1 MLHEDGMT
9 IAGIKLDINPI
20 TEGKTGTMEN
30 YLPAVEKHLE
40 HKASDREKKKSVLK
54 GIKEK
59 CAGAKKSEPAKK
71 KMKDH
76 SSPCVIFYTD
86 LLEFKIKIT
95 TITVIEKKKIIMY
108 NTSIEN

>member
-71 KMKDH
+71 KMRTTAALALYF
-76 SSPCVIFYTD
+76 IRI

-95 TITVIEKKKIIMY
+95 TITVIEKKNY
-108 NTSIEN
+108 HV

>member
-40 HKASDREKKKSVLK
+40 HKASDREKKNQSLK
-54 GIKEK
+54 
-59 CAGAKKSEPAKK
+59 A
-71 KMKDH
+71 
-76 SSPCVIFYTD
+76 
-86 LLEFKIKIT
+86 
-95 TITVIEKKKIIMY
+95 
-108 NTSIEN
+108 

>member
-54 GIKEK
+54 GIKESVQVR
-59 CAGAKKSEPAKK
+59 KSQNRQRRK
-71 KMKDH
+71 
-76 SSPCVIFYTD
+76 
-86 LLEFKIKIT
+86 
-95 TITVIEKKKIIMY
+95 
-108 NTSIEN
+108 

>member
-1 MLHEDGMT
+1 MLHYPVPVSYT
-9 IAGIKLDINPI
+9 HL
-20 TEGKTGTMEN
+20 GTMEN
-30 YLPAVEKHLE
+30 YLPAVENHLE

-76 SSPCVIFYTD
+76 SSPCVLSVSYTH
-86 LLEFKIKIT
+86 LVTGTGVFVNGNSFTKE
-95 TITVIEKKKIIMY
+95 
-108 NTSIEN
+108 